1 MTSHRTGPRLPGAQ
15 PPSRDERR
23 REILTGTA
31 AALGIA
37 ALVLGV
43 PVALLTLVGSPLPT
57 TMPSRGWLTADIS
70 FGTVL
75 AVISVAVWLAWAHF
89 VVCLVVEWRAGR
101 RGAGVPRS
109 ILFAGG
115 SQVLA
120 RRLVGA
126 VLLLAGAA
134 TLAPSGAFAGPA
146 ETRPAVVASVSA
158 QGVLQQAAQVGDE
171 LEHAAAG
178 AAAQSAAGAG
188 AVDAAHKYYEV
199 SPPEGRHHDCLWDI
213 AERFL
218 GDPLRYREI
227 YAMNRD
233 RPQPDGRSLTD
244 ADLIRPGWILQLPA
258 DAKGAELRAA
268 DPLVPAPATG
278 AATTATET
286 ETGAAVQRGAS
297 VAQHVAAGDSDQG
310 AGRTAL
316 GGGLLAAGLLAL
328 VTARRGPFGRGPRDS
343 VAERRLR
350 LAANPGKA
358 QFLDTALRG
367 LAYAREQQGLPMPE
381 AYVAFLRDDQLL
393 VHFSPAPEG
402 EPPTPWIAR
411 EDGRS
416 WLVDA
421 DAVLPPPAGVLAPYP
436 AMVNLGIAHG
446 WEVLVDLE
454 FAPGIV
460 SLGGDPE
467 VGRDVAASAAV
478 ELATNL
484 WSDDVDVTLVG
495 FGDDLA
501 AVAPERLRRA
511 DALAD
516 VLAAAE
522 AERPRT
528 GAVLRSLGV
537 NGVLQGRAAR
547 PDRAALRPHVLVL
560 SGPPAP
566 EEAARLAALTGPG
579 RSPFAVLCVG
589 DTLGARWRFTV
600 THAGR
605 LDLGVLGFDT
615 EAHRLGVDDYRG
627 VAELVRSADRTR
639 DDLAARIRA
648 LTPGSA
654 LASLLDPAEDDD
666 RDPPPLAPALP
677 AELLDPALPAPV
689 EVRLLGPVAV
699 SAPGPVAPDR
709 LPVLTEMVLAAA
721 LYPEG
726 LHDAVLRASVWPRGV
741 EDDVVDAA
749 IRDVQVWLGTGT
761 GGTPRFARGDDGRWR
776 LGRDIRCD
784 WHVLCGLVAGA
795 DDAGERGRLY
805 AGLGLVRGEGF
816 SAAPTGRYAWLAFHR
831 AARDA
836 RVVGTAAARRLAVL
850 ALAQNDLR
858 QAEWA
863 LRQGLAL
870 APAAEVLWRDLL
882 RLLGGDDPHTAGLIA
897 DELYGTLARHG
908 VPGGAE
914 PETDALVQ
922 QLAPGRR
929 VTTA

>member
-1 MTSHRTGPRLPGAQ
+1 
-15 PPSRDERR
+15 
-23 REILTGTA
+23 
-31 AALGIA
+31 
-37 ALVLGV
+37 
-43 PVALLTLVGSPLPT
+43 
-57 TMPSRGWLTADIS
+57 
-70 FGTVL
+70 
-75 AVISVAVWLAWAHF
+75 
-89 VVCLVVEWRAGR
+89 
-101 RGAGVPRS
+101 VPRS
-109 ILFAGG
+109 VLFAGG

-134 TLAPSGAFAGPA
+134 TLVPQAAVAGPA
-146 ETRPAVVASVSA
+146 QARPAVVASVSA
-158 QGVLQQAAQVGDE
+158 QGLLHEAAQVGDE
-171 LEHAAAG
+171 VARDAAG
-178 AAAQSAAGAG
+178 AATRSAAAEAG
-188 AVDAAHKYYEV
+188 SAFRYYEV

-218 GDPLRYREI
+218 GDPLRYKEV

-233 RPQPDGRSLTD
+233 RPQPDGRTLTD

-258 DAKGAELRAA
+258 DAKGPELRVA
-268 DPLVPAPATG
+268 DPLVPAAPGDATQAAEPG
-278 AATTATET
+278 AAA
-286 ETGAAVQRGAS
+286 
-297 VAQHVAAGDSDQG
+297 DQG
-310 AGRTAL
+310 AGGAQHIGRPEDADHGIGRTAL

-328 VTARRGPFGRGPRDS
+328 LTARRGPFGRGPRDS
-343 VAERRLR
+343 AAERRLR
-350 LAANPGKA
+350 LAADPGKA
-358 QFLDTALRG
+358 EFLDTALRS
-367 LAYAREQQGLPMPE
+367 LAYARARQNLPMPE

-402 EPPTPWIAR
+402 VPPAPWTAR

-416 WLVDA
+416 WMVDA
-421 DAVLPPPAGVLAPYP
+421 DAVLPPPDDVLAPYP

-460 SLGGDPE
+460 SLGGDAE

-501 AVAPERLRRA
+501 AVAPDRMRRA
-511 DALAD
+511 DTLTEVLAD
-516 VLAAAE
+516 AE
-522 AERPRT
+522 AESPRT
-528 GAVLRSLGV
+528 DAVLRSLGV

-579 RSPFAVLCVG
+579 RSRFAVLCVG
-589 DTLGARWRFTV
+589 DTPAARWRFTV
-600 THAGR
+600 TRAGR

-615 EAHRLGVDDYRG
+615 DAHRLGVDDYRG
-627 VAELVRSADRTR
+627 VAQLVRTADSTR
-639 DDLAARIRA
+639 QELAAHIRA

-654 LASLLDPAEDDD
+654 LASLLDRSEDED
-666 RDPPPLAPALP
+666 REPPPVAPALP
-677 AELLDPALPAPV
+677 AELLDPALPAAV
-689 EVRLLGPVAV
+689 EVRVLGPVAV
-699 SAPGPVAPDR
+699 SAPGPVTPE
-709 LPVLTEMVLAAA
+709 LEPVLTEVVIAAA
-721 LYPEG
+721 LHPEG

-749 IRDVQVWLGTGT
+749 TLSAQAWLGTRADGV
-761 GGTPRFARGDDGRWR
+761 PRFSRDDDGRWR
-776 LGRDIRCD
+776 LSPDVRCD

-795 DDAGERGRLY
+795 EDAGERGRLD
-805 AGLGLVRGEGF
+805 AGLGLIRGEAF
-816 SAAPTGRYAWLAFHR
+816 SDSPAGRYAWLAFHR

-836 RVVGTAAARRLAVL
+836 RLVGTAAARRVAVL
-850 ALAQNDLR
+850 ALGKNDLR
-858 QAEWA
+858 HAEWA

-870 APAAEVLWRDLL
+870 APTAEVLWRDLL
-882 RLLGGDDPHTAGLIA
+882 RLLGGHDPHTAERLA
-897 DELYGTLARHG
+897 DELYETLAGHG

-929 VTTA
+929 ATTA